1 MGYQSEE
8 KLENQLLQQ
17 LKNQQYKYVK
27 ISNEKELIE
36 NFREQLNLFNEK
48 RLDNKPLTDKEFERV
63 LNYLNGKSVFE
74 SAKILRDKVPLE
86 RESGKKIHI
95 EFFNTRQWCEN
106 NFQVTNQVTVIGKYT
121 NRYDV
126 TLLINGL
133 PVVQIE
139 LKRRGLDFKETF
151 NQINRYRKH
160 SYHGLYRYIQ
170 IFVISNGVDTKYYA
184 NGDRDPLFSYT
195 FFWSDKEN
203 NRITNLSE
211 FTSTFLERCHI
222 AKVIARY
229 MIINETDKALLVMRP
244 YQIYAVEALIKRA
257 TETNNNGFIWH
268 TTGSGKTITSFK
280 ASQILQD
287 EPKVKKVFF
296 LIDRKDLNT
305 QTKDEFN
312 KFEKDCVDDTDNTKV
327 LVNQIDDPNKKLI
340 VTTIQK
346 MSNAIKNP
354 KYKEMMIKFQNEKVI
369 FIIDECHRSQF
380 GDMHTAIKEYFHN
393 AQYFGFTGTPLLKE
407 NKSQDGR
414 ATADLFEKCLHTY
427 LIKDAIKDE
436 NVLGFSVEYI
446 KTFKGEVDEGDDTK
460 VEAIDTKE
468 AFMNDKRIDLIAN
481 HIIKNHALKTRN
493 MKYTSIFAVDGIPM
507 LIKYYDKFKE
517 LEHNLK
523 ITAIYTYGQNEDS
536 EGRDEHSRDSLERII
551 SDYNKVFDTN
561 YSTDTFNNYFKDVS
575 NKVKSADIDILIV
588 VNMFLTGFDSKKLNT
603 LYVDKNLQY
612 HSLLQAYSRTNR
624 VENMATKPY
633 GNIVCYRNLKENTD
647 NAIRLFSDSSDVN
660 TVLMG
665 NFEEYLETFKEQ
677 LKNLFNIAK
686 TPEAVDLLEREEDKK
701 SFIIIFRELSK
712 VLAKLNTFTE
722 FEFTESK
729 VGISEQTYQDYK
741 SKYFLIHDSIKNQEN
756 KKESILSDIDFELE
770 LMHTDKINVSYI
782 MDLIRNID
790 REDSNKRERDIKNI
804 LNKLN
809 NADNQ
814 ELRLKVDLIKEFLE
828 KVIPTISKDQSID
841 DAYNNFEDMRAKK
854 EIEEF
859 SSEISVDPKEIEG
872 YVYEYEFSGIINHK
886 ELNDSIKAPLLKRK
900 KIVEKI
906 KEFVTDHVSKY
917 E

>member
-139 LKRRGLDFKETF
+139 LKRRGLDFKEAF

-280 ASQILQD
+280 ASQILGD

>member
-139 LKRRGLDFKETF
+139 LKRRGLDFKEAF

-729 VGISEQTYQDYK
+729 VGISEQTYQGYK